1 MGIAFWIAGGTA
13 VFTALWAIA
22 CAMIG
27 AQWHGQGTTFTS
39 HTTQSNSHTEEGN
52 HAARRK

>member
-1 MGIAFWIAGGTA
+1 MALTFWIVGGTA

-27 AQWHGQGTTFTS
+27 AQWHGQGATFTP
-39 HTTQSNSHTEEGN
+39 HTTQSDPRTGGSN
-52 HAARRK
+52 HATR

>member
-1 MGIAFWIAGGTA
+1 MALTFWIVGGTA

-27 AQWHGQGTTFTS
+27 AQWHGQGATFTP
-39 HTTQSNSHTEEGN
+39 HTTQSDSRTGGSD
-52 HAARRK
+52 HAAR